1 MEPGLQM
8 RERVA
13 MRSGAE
19 RLHIPMVSASFMIR
33 FFVCLLSVNLDM
45 GSDEEDAALHHFS
58 ADI

>member
-1 MEPGLQM
+1 M

-33 FFVCLLSVNLDM
+33 FFVCLLSVNLDR